1 MTSPENITYL
11 NPPSDAAE
19 RLEREVLAARLNDLL
34 ADDARGHLAQVTDS
48 DFTTPSFAEV
58 WRVCDEIESH
68 PNMRAN
74 IERVAAIMGERDLWK
89 GKVKTEGDLGVIFS
103 DLPGVL
109 ELPGLVRALRGSRAS
124 QELAVNTSRQAALL
138 NLLTTQRRTHE
149 DTTDTE
155 RQINDLKEAAD
166 QLTPLVERGPLSE
179 SLRNVSSELVEEQVS
194 GMIAKGTLSMI
205 VGPDGDGKT
214 MASVALACSL
224 ITGKDFLGHM
234 VKSTGAV
241 YYIAAE
247 GRVSI
252 KPRVLSWCL
261 EYGVNPDEVLDD
273 FIVTTHAASSLRLI
287 GWADVAALTED
298 IKRHDKEFALIVVDT
313 YAIASG
319 VESENENGPASQ
331 YAANMRRLSDE
342 TGATVLTV
350 HHPSKENWLNPRGAS
365 SLRAAQDTVLA
376 IKKTREQTNGKMVLS
391 KYRHGKDGELIHTNL
406 NEGHYIGENADRPT
420 PVMVATSGG
429 SKMTDD
435 DLIDAIRVVGGG
447 SMAKGVGVAE
457 VLVEIAEKYGATRG
471 EFNRARTRL
480 IDRGVLDKSTARGVV
495 KIVEPVAGPDATL
508 DF

>member
-1 MTSPENITYL
+1 MSSPENITYL
-11 NPPSDAAE
+11 NPPNDAAE

-124 QELAVNTSRQAALL
+124 QELAVNASRQAALL
-138 NLLTTQRRTHE
+138 NLLTNQRRAHE

-155 RQINDLKEAAD
+155 RQINDLKEAAG

-179 SLRNVSSELVEEQVS
+179 SLRNMTSELVEEQVS
-194 GMIAKGTLSMI
+194 GIMAKGTLSMI
-205 VGPDGDGKT
+205 VGPDGHGKT
-214 MASVALACSL
+214 FASIALACSM

-234 VKSTGAV
+234 IKSTGAV

-247 GRVSI
+247 GRASI
-252 KPRVLSWCL
+252 KPRVLSWCR
-261 EYGVNPDEVLDD
+261 EFGVDPEAVLDD
-273 FIVTTHAASSLRLI
+273 FIITTHAASSLRLI

-298 IKRHDKEFALIVVDT
+298 IKKHHKEFALIVVDT
-313 YAIASG
+313 YAIAAG
-319 VESENENGPASQ
+319 IDNENDNGPASQ

-350 HHPSKENWLNPRGAS
+350 HHPSKDNWLNPRGAS
-365 SLRAAQDTVLA
+365 SLRAAQDTVIALRQDEN
-376 IKKTREQTNGKMVLS
+376 KTTGKVQVD
-391 KYRHGKDGELIHTNL
+391 KYRHGQRGELIRTNL

-420 PVMVATSGG
+420 PVMVATAGG

-435 DLIDAIRVVGGG
+435 DLIDAIRNVGGG
-447 SMAKGVGVAE
+447 SMTKGVAVAD
-457 VLVEIAEKYGATRG
+457 VLVEIAETYGANRG
-471 EFNRARTRL
+471 EFNRARRRL
-480 IDRGVLDKSTARGVV
+480 IDRGVLDKSAPNRVV

-508 DF
+508 DL